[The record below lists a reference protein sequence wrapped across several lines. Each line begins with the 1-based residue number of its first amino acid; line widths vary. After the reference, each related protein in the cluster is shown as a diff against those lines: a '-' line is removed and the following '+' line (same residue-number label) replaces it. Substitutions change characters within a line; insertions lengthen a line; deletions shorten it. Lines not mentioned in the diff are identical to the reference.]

1 MNISKKTLRIAI
13 TGPESSGKTMLAKQ
27 LADRFDGLYI
37 PEYARE
43 YVETLHRPY
52 TYDDV
57 EHIAKTQVS
66 QYQETKSASQ
76 QLFFFDTWLLI
87 TIVWFNWVYGK
98 TPDWLEDRIR
108 ECPID
113 LFLLCSPDLPW
124 EADPVRENGGEN
136 RVKLFEQYQKELS
149 YYGFNFVLVSG
160 SGDSRLANAV
170 AAVRDICE

>member
-52 TYDDV
+52 TYEDI

-66 QYQETKSASQ
+66 QYQETKSASK

-87 TIVWFNWVYGK
+87 TKVWFNWVYGK

>member
-13 TGPESSGKTMLAKQ
+13 TGPESSGKTTLAKQ
-27 LADRFDGLYI
+27 LADRFDGQYI

-43 YVETLHRPY
+43 YVETLNRPY
-52 TYDDV
+52 TYEDV

-87 TIVWFNWVYGK
+87 TKVWFNWVYGK

-136 RVKLFEQYQKELS
+136 RVKLFEQYLKELHH
-149 YYGFNFVLVSG
+149 YGFKFVLVSG
-160 SGDSRLANAV
+160 SGNSRLANAV

>member
-13 TGPESSGKTMLAKQ
+13 TGPESSGKTTLAKQ

-43 YVETLHRPY
+43 YVETLNRPY
-52 TYDDV
+52 TYEDV

-87 TIVWFNWVYGK
+87 TKVWFNWVYGK